1 MPLQLKKKDNPDYIS
16 MGYQDSTMYLGK
28 KILLN
33 PAFCQVTVFLNLYS
47 EVRKTE
53 KQLLFFFILLF
64 DQKLLHLQMV
74 NKYIL
79 VSKLPERCQFC
90 TFILAH
96 DTAFW

>member
-53 KQLLFFFILLF
+53 KQLLFFFHSAIW
-64 DQKLLHLQMV
+64 
-74 NKYIL
+74 
-79 VSKLPERCQFC
+79 PEAPTLTDGQ
-90 TFILAH
+90 
-96 DTAFW
+96 